1 MGCCRKAGS
10 EPWFRAIRNWARVIS
25 AILVASRRLL
35 CNADIS
41 VNKQEPA
48 PLHLTLPNRLSYGLG
63 GAVYAVKEAA
73 YIMFVL
79 LFYTQVLGLSG
90 TATGIVLSLSL
101 VWDAVSDP
109 MVGSWSDRYK
119 SRWGRRHPFMIYSTV
134 PMGLGF
140 IALFMP
146 PDFVLD
152 DQLWL
157 AGWLLACSIWIRT
170 ALTFFSIP
178 HYTLVAEITQDYHE
192 RSALMGQRTAFL
204 FLTTLLLPS
213 LCLYFLFDEG
223 AGGDGRFVASNYVTY
238 GWLSALIVWI
248 TAIAC
253 IAGTWKF
260 AARTRIDP
268 KRAPSTP
275 GFLGLWRDFLS
286 TFGNRNFRN
295 VLCYD
300 LGATASYGITV
311 ALNIIFWTYFWEL
324 QATETGLV
332 LGLSVL
338 IAVPIAMVFLK
349 TAGRRMPKHDIVKWA
364 VVVMLFDLSWPYLLR
379 WFDLIPD
386 NGDPVIFAILVIQNA
401 VFMSFFI
408 LRIVAIT
415 SLTADLTDE
424 HEAETGLR
432 QEGGFYAVLQF
443 TSKLGG
449 AVGPLYG
456 GFALDMVG
464 LEEGMRPG
472 AVEQSALDALVW
484 TGAAGIVPLML
495 MALFFSFRFSMTE
508 ARLLEIQ
515 ALIARRRRDQ

>member
-1 MGCCRKAGS
+1 
-10 EPWFRAIRNWARVIS
+10 
-25 AILVASRRLL
+25 L
-35 CNADIS
+35 CDADIN
-41 VNKQEPA
+41 VNKHQPA
-48 PLHLTLPNRLSYGLG
+48 PLHLSLPNRLSYGLG

-73 YIMFVL
+73 YVMFVL

-90 TATGIVLSLSL
+90 TATGIVLALSL

-119 SRWGRRHPFMIYSTV
+119 SRWGRRHPFMIYATV

-140 IALFMP
+140 VALFAP
-146 PDFVLD
+146 PDSVLD
-152 DQLWL
+152 SQLWL

-178 HYTLVAEITQDYHE
+178 HYTLVAEISQDYHE

-213 LCLYFLFDEG
+213 TCLYFLFDEG
-223 AGGDGRFVASNYVTY
+223 TGGDGRFVASNYVTY
-238 GWLSALIVWI
+238 GWLSAVIVWI
-248 TAIAC
+248 TAAAC

-260 AARTRIDP
+260 IGHTKIDP
-268 KRAPSTP
+268 RRAPSTP
-275 GFLGLWRDFLS
+275 GFTGLWRDFLS
-286 TFGNRNFRN
+286 TFQNRNFRN
-295 VLCYD
+295 VLCFD
-300 LGATASYGITV
+300 LGVTASYGITI
-311 ALNIIFWTYFWEL
+311 ALNVIFWTYFWEL
-324 QATETGLV
+324 PATEMGLL

-338 IAVPIAMVFLK
+338 IAVPIAMIFLK
-349 TAGRRMPKHDIVKWA
+349 TVGRRMPKHDIVKWA
-364 VVVMLFDLSWPYLLR
+364 VIVMLLDLSWPYLLR
-379 WFDLIPD
+379 WFALIPD

-401 VFMSFFI
+401 IFMSFFI
-408 LRIVAIT
+408 LRIVAIA

-432 QEGGFYAVLQF
+432 QEGGFYSVLQF

-464 LEEGMRPG
+464 LTEGMRPG
-472 AVEQSALDALVW
+472 TVAQASLDALVW
-484 TGAAGIVPLML
+484 IGAAAIVPLML
-495 MALFFSFRFSMTE
+495 VAFYFTFRFSMTE
-508 ARLLEIQ
+508 ERLRQIQ
-515 ALIARRRRDQ
+515 ALIARRRDE

>member
-1 MGCCRKAGS
+1 
-10 EPWFRAIRNWARVIS
+10 
-25 AILVASRRLL
+25 L
-35 CNADIS
+35 CDALPVLKNP
-41 VNKQEPA
+41 EPA

-63 GAVYAVKEAA
+63 GAVYAVMEAA

-90 TATGIVLSLSL
+90 TATGVVLSLSL

-109 MVGSWSDRYK
+109 MVGSWSDRFK

-134 PMGLGF
+134 PLGLGF

-146 PDFVLD
+146 PDLVLD
-152 DQLWL
+152 NPLWV

-178 HYTLVAEITQDYHE
+178 HYALVAEMTQDYHD
-192 RSALMGQRTAFL
+192 RSALMGQRTAFM

-213 LCLYFLFDEG
+213 TCLYFLFDEG

-248 TAIAC
+248 TAAAC
-253 IAGTWKF
+253 IAGTWKYVSHGQ
-260 AARTRIDP
+260 IDP
-268 KRAPSTP
+268 ARQPSMP
-275 GFLGLWRDFLS
+275 GFTGLWRDFLS
-286 TFGNRNFRN
+286 TFRNRNFRN
-295 VLCYD
+295 LLCYD
-300 LGATASYGITV
+300 LGAAASYGITV

-324 QATETGLV
+324 PATETGLV
-332 LGLSVL
+332 LGISVL
-338 IAVPIAMVFLK
+338 IAVPIAIIFLK
-349 TAGRRMPKHDIVKWA
+349 TAGRRMAKHDIVKWA
-364 VVVMLFDLSWPYLLR
+364 VVVMLLDLSWPYLLR
-379 WFDLIPD
+379 WFALIPD

-408 LRIVAIT
+408 LRIVAIA

-456 GFALDMVG
+456 GFALDVVG
-464 LEEGMRPG
+464 LQEGMRPG
-472 AVEQSALDALVW
+472 AVAQSALDALVW
-484 TGAAGIVPLML
+484 IGAAAIVPLML
-495 MALFFSFRFSMTE
+495 IALFFSFRFSMTE
-508 ARLLEIQ
+508 ERLLQIQ
-515 ALIARRRRDQ
+515 AVIARQRRHQ

>member
-1 MGCCRKAGS
+1 VCD
-10 EPWFRAIRNWARVIS
+10 
-25 AILVASRRLL
+25 
-35 CNADIS
+35 ADTN
-41 VNKQEPA
+41 VNKHQSA
-48 PLHLTLPNRLSYGLG
+48 SLHLTLPNRLSYGLG

-73 YIMFVL
+73 YVMFVL

-119 SRWGRRHPFMIYSTV
+119 SRWGRRHPFMIYATV

-140 IALFMP
+140 IALFAP

-152 DQLWL
+152 SQLWL
-157 AGWLLACSIWIRT
+157 AAWLLGCSLWIRT

-178 HYTLVAEITQDYHE
+178 HYTLVAEISQDYHE

-213 LCLYFLFDEG
+213 ASLYFLFDEG

-248 TAIAC
+248 TATAC

-260 AARTRIDP
+260 IGHTRVDP
-268 KRAPSTP
+268 ARAPSTP
-275 GFLGLWRDFLS
+275 GFAGLWLDFLS
-286 TFGNRNFRN
+286 TFQNRNFRN
-295 VLCYD
+295 VLGYD
-300 LGATASYGITV
+300 LGATASYGITI

-324 QATETGLV
+324 QATEMGLL

-364 VVVMLFDLSWPYLLR
+364 VVVMLLDLSWPYLLR
-379 WFDLIPD
+379 WLDLIPD
-386 NGDPVIFAILVIQNA
+386 NGDPVIFAVLVVQNA

-408 LRIVAIT
+408 LRIVAIA

-443 TSKLGG
+443 TTKLGG

-456 GFALDMVG
+456 GFALDLVG

-472 AVEQSALDALVW
+472 AVERSALDALVLI
-484 TGAAGIVPLML
+484 GAAAIVPLML
-495 MALFFSFRFSMTE
+495 MAFFFTFRFSMTE
-508 ARLLEIQ
+508 ERLLQIQ
-515 ALIARRRRDQ
+515 ALIARRRQDQ

>member
-1 MGCCRKAGS
+1 M
-10 EPWFRAIRNWARVIS
+10 
-25 AILVASRRLL
+25 
-35 CNADIS
+35 
-41 VNKQEPA
+41 
-48 PLHLTLPNRLSYGLG
+48 HLTLPNRLSYGLG

-79 LFYTQVLGLSG
+79 LFYTQVVGLSG
-90 TATGIVLSLSL
+90 TATGIVLSISL
-101 VWDAVSDP
+101 LWDAVSDP
-109 MVGSWSDRYK
+109 MVGSWSDRFK

-134 PMGLGF
+134 PLGLGF
-140 IALFMP
+140 VALFTP
-146 PDFVLD
+146 PEFVLGS
-152 DQLWL
+152 QLWL

-178 HYTLVAEITQDYHE
+178 HYTLVAEITQDYHD

-213 LCLYFLFDEG
+213 TCLYFLFDQG
-223 AGGDGRFVASNYVTY
+223 AGGDGRFVAGNYATY

-248 TAIAC
+248 TATAC

-260 AARTRIDP
+260 IGHTHIDP
-268 KRAPSTP
+268 RRAPSTP
-275 GFLGLWRDFLS
+275 GFLGLWSDFLS
-286 TFGNRNFRN
+286 TFRNRNFRN

-324 QATETGLV
+324 DATETGLV

-349 TAGRRMPKHDIVKWA
+349 TVGRRMPKHDIVKWA
-364 VVVMLFDLSWPYLLR
+364 VAIMLLDLSWPYLLR
-379 WFDLIPD
+379 FLELIPD
-386 NGDPVIFAILVIQNA
+386 NGHMLIFAILVIQNA
-401 VFMSFFI
+401 IFMSFFI

-432 QEGGFYAVLQF
+432 QEGGFYSVLQF

-456 GFALDMVG
+456 GFALDIVG

-472 AVEQSALDALVW
+472 AVEQSVLNTLVGI
-484 TGAAGIVPLML
+484 GAAGIVPLML
-495 MALFFSFRFSMTE
+495 IAFFFTFRFSMTE
-508 ARLLEIQ
+508 ERLLQIQ
-515 ALIARRRRDQ
+515 ALIARHRRRE

>member
-1 MGCCRKAGS
+1 MEK
-10 EPWFRAIRNWARVIS
+10 NQS
-25 AILVASRRLL
+25 AS
-35 CNADIS
+35 
-41 VNKQEPA
+41 
-48 PLHLTLPNRLSYGLG
+48 LHLTLPNRLSYGLG

-90 TATGIVLSLSL
+90 TATGIALSLSL

-119 SRWGRRHPFMIYSTV
+119 SRWGRRHPFMLYSTI
-134 PMGLGF
+134 PLGLGF
-140 IALFMP
+140 VALFAP
-146 PDFVLD
+146 PEFVLGS
-152 DQLWL
+152 QLGL
-157 AGWLLACSIWIRT
+157 AGWLLACSLWIRT

-178 HYTLVAEITQDYHE
+178 HYTLVAEISQNYHE
-192 RSALMGQRTAFL
+192 RSTLMGQRTAFL

-213 LCLYFLFDEG
+213 ACLYLLFNEG

-238 GWLSALIVWI
+238 GLLSAVIVWI
-248 TAIAC
+248 TAAAC

-260 AARTRIDP
+260 IGHTRIDP
-268 KRAPSTP
+268 RRAPSTP
-275 GFLGLWRDFLS
+275 GFAGLWSDFLS
-286 TFGNRNFRN
+286 TFRNRNFRN
-295 VLCYD
+295 VLAYD

-364 VVVMLFDLSWPYLLR
+364 VIVMLLDLSWPYLLR
-379 WFDLIPD
+379 GLDLIPD
-386 NGDPVIFAILVIQNA
+386 NGDPLIFAILVIQNA

-443 TSKLGG
+443 TTKLGG

-484 TGAAGIVPLML
+484 IGAAAIVPLML
-495 MALFFSFRFSMTE
+495 VAFYFTFRFSMTE
-508 ARLLEIQ
+508 ERLRQIQ
-515 ALIARRRRDQ
+515 ALIARRRRDE

>member
-1 MGCCRKAGS
+1 M
-10 EPWFRAIRNWARVIS
+10 
-25 AILVASRRLL
+25 
-35 CNADIS
+35 
-41 VNKQEPA
+41 
-48 PLHLTLPNRLSYGLG
+48 HLTLPNRLSYGLG
-63 GAVYAVKEAA
+63 GSVYAVKEAA

-140 IALFMP
+140 IALFAP
-146 PDFVLD
+146 PDFVLGD
-152 DQLWL
+152 ELWL

-170 ALTFFSIP
+170 ALTFFAIP
-178 HYTLVAEITQDYHE
+178 HYTLVAEITQDYHD

-213 LCLYFLFDEG
+213 LCLYFLFDQGE
-223 AGGDGRFVASNYVTY
+223 GGDGRFVASNYVTY
-238 GWLSALIVWI
+238 GWLSALLIW
-248 TAIAC
+248 AAAAAC

-260 AARTRIDP
+260 IGHTQVDP
-268 KRAPSTP
+268 ARAPSTP
-275 GFLGLWRDFLS
+275 GFLGLWSDFLS
-286 TFGNRNFRN
+286 TFRNRNFRN

-300 LGATASYGITV
+300 LGATASYGITI

-324 QATETGLV
+324 PATETGLV
-332 LGLSVL
+332 LGISVL
-338 IAVPIAMVFLK
+338 IAVPIAIVFLK
-349 TAGRRMPKHDIVKWA
+349 TAGRRMPKHEIVRWA
-364 VVVMLFDLSWPYLLR
+364 VIAMLLDLSWPFVLR
-379 WFDLIPD
+379 FLDLIPD

-401 VFMSFFI
+401 IFMSFFI

-472 AVEQSALDALVW
+472 AVDQSSLDSLVW
-484 TGAAGIVPLML
+484 IGAAAIVPLML
-495 MALFFSFRFSMTE
+495 IALFFTFRFSMTE
-508 ARLLEIQ
+508 ERLLQIQ
-515 ALIARRRRDQ
+515 AVIARQRRGQ

>member
-1 MGCCRKAGS
+1 MNAGG
-10 EPWFRAIRNWARVIS
+10 PARVA
-25 AILVASRRLL
+25 AIPVASDARLCDAPL
-35 CNADIS
+35 TLKNRAPD
-41 VNKQEPA
+41 

-101 VWDAVSDP
+101 LWDAVSDP

-119 SRWGRRHPFMIYSTV
+119 SRWGRRHPFMIYSTI

-146 PDFVLD
+146 PDFVLSSE
-152 DQLWL
+152 LWL
-157 AGWLLACSIWIRT
+157 AGWLLGCSLWIRT

-178 HYTLVAEITQDYHE
+178 HYTLVAEITQDYHD

-213 LCLYFLFDEG
+213 TCLYFLFDEG

-248 TAIAC
+248 TATAC

-260 AARTRIDP
+260 VGHTQIDP
-268 KRAPSTP
+268 RRAPSTP
-275 GFLGLWRDFLS
+275 GFLGLWSDFLS
-286 TFGNRNFRN
+286 TFRNRNFRN
-295 VLCYD
+295 VLAYD

-332 LGLSVL
+332 LGISVL
-338 IAVPIAMVFLK
+338 IAVPIAILFLK

-364 VVVMLFDLSWPYLLR
+364 VVVMLLDLSWPYLLR
-379 WFDLIPD
+379 FLDLIPD

-401 VFMSFFI
+401 IFMSFFI
-408 LRIVAIT
+408 LRIVAIA

-443 TSKLGG
+443 TSKMGG

-464 LEEGMRPG
+464 LSEGMRPG
-472 AVEQSALDALVW
+472 AVPQSSLDALVW
-484 TGAAGIVPLML
+484 IGAAAIVPLML
-495 MALFFSFRFSMTE
+495 MALFFTFRFSMTE
-508 ARLLEIQ
+508 ERLLQIQ
-515 ALIARRRRDQ
+515 ALIARQRQDE